1 MVNYKSIIKELQKD
15 YSDAANVAI
24 TDTSGKVLYST
35 ENWNIEGD
43 IKGVLSSWASNSAQ
57 FVLMNGI
64 RYSILQM
71 EPERFIATN
80 RDNKGHLIGACCPDG
95 SKYVLAHIK
104 PKAKGW
110 YHLAYPTL
118 ARAAAMMTKVTKSK
132 SFGPQ
137 IDKETNPDNVQNDLN
152 DDYSLSGGSVVSVLA
167 EKPQI
172 EPSLKIEIEQFLD
185 WINDPQGFSGYISY
199 FLQQNDQKVISAL
212 AVIYKILHRICRT

>member
-1 MVNYKSIIKELQKD
+1 MVNYKSIIKDLQKD
-15 YSDAANVAI
+15 YSDAANIVVA
-24 TDTSGKVLYST
+24 DNSGKLLYT
-35 ENWNIEGD
+35 TDNWNVEGD
-43 IKGVLSSWASNSAQ
+43 IKAVLSSWASTNAQ

-110 YHLAYPTL
+110 YHMAYPTI
-118 ARAAAMMTKVTKSK
+118 ARAAAMMTKSTKSK

-137 IDKETNPDNVQNDLN
+137 IDTQSSEENIEHNLNET
-152 DDYSLSGGSVVSVLA
+152 YSIGGSAVSVLM

-172 EPSLKIEIEQFLD
+172 DPTLKVEVEQFLD
-185 WINDPQGFSGYISY
+185 WIKNPQGLSGYISY
-199 FLQQNDQKVISAL
+199 FLQQNDQRIISAL
-212 AVIYKILHRICRT
+212 AVIYKTLHRICKS